1 VSRSDSCDITGKR
14 GDEKVSPSTVEGPKT
29 AGFVVREEEEECVAA
44 AHVATFF
51 FLPFSLLFRSDLLVF
66 DMK

>member
-29 AGFVVREEEEECVAA
+29 AGFVAREEEEECVAA

-51 FLPFSLLFRSDLLVF
+51 FSSFLSAAEI
-66 DMK
+66 